1 MFINCLL
8 HSKTGK
14 YMLSILLG
22 MGLASFFRKSC
33 QGKDCIDYSAPPI
46 SEMEG
51 TNYKFDGKCY
61 EYYPEPV
68 SCKTDKRI
76 ITQK

>member
-1 MFINCLL
+1 MFINRLL

-33 QGKDCIDYSAPPI
+33 QGKDCIDYSAPPV

-61 EYYPEPV
+61 EYHPEPV
-68 SCKTDKRI
+68 SCKTDKKI
-76 ITQK
+76 ITGR